1 MNFAHWFKNLFS
13 DLSLKRPMSAPTI
26 SAFIGVSIA
35 VLLIGPSAIWPT
47 NTAWLNKGDAAAG
60 QIAWNY
66 FRHTPLLQWPPTLI
80 PDYGTGWS
88 TYFTGAGGNV
98 LVGIPLK
105 SINFILPSNFQ
116 YVGLWMVLCFALQGY
131 FAAKI
136 LSQFISSR
144 LMVALL
150 STNFIIAP
158 VFIYRIWLMSHP
170 QLGAQW
176 LLLCAVYFYLKRNEK
191 VWQWSL
197 LVAVSHLV
205 ELYMS
210 AVILLVVV
218 LFFLS
223 EVFTKSGLMERIVQ
237 AKYVL
242 FPFLASGLFLWILGF
257 FALPDGIK
265 GEGFFR
271 FGATTFID
279 PRTSE
284 SSSASLIFNSARN
297 ISNQTVNTLVGESFM
312 YLGTGTLLAGL
323 LAAVL
328 LFNYRQSFEYHHI
341 ILLLLGVLLFLV
353 GLSRFV
359 SLGPLEFSY
368 WWPSF
373 FESVRQTFRAATRFG
388 WLLYYLVFIA
398 TSVMIG
404 RFAIRDGK
412 RLTVVVLL
420 LMINVLD
427 QYPLYASTFTYFR
440 TDPRGSIWFDSNIYE
455 SFSKYSAINLYPVF
469 DLQEDKSTSFESEN
483 VWRESSM
490 FMDVLRISSELN
502 LKSTFSYQSRSVGDV
517 IEIENSRLGNR
528 IQSGMIDRGELF
540 AFSNPEDQIGFA
552 EKCSANVLV
561 FSYGGVYF
569 VGLPT

>member
-1 MNFAHWFKNLFS
+1 MNSAHWFKNLFS
-13 DLSLKRPMSAPTI
+13 GLRLKKPLSPQII
-26 SAFIGVSIA
+26 SAFIGILVA
-35 VLLIGPSAIWPT
+35 VLLVGPSAIWPT

-66 FRHTPLLQWPPTLI
+66 FRHTPLLQWPTTLI
-80 PDYGTGWS
+80 PNYGTGWS
-88 TYFTGAGGNV
+88 TYFTGAGGNM
-98 LVGIPLK
+98 LVGLPLK
-105 SINFILPSNFQ
+105 FLNPILPSNFQ
-116 YVGLWMVLCFALQGY
+116 YIGLWTVACFALQGY
-131 FAAKI
+131 FATKI
-136 LSQFISSR
+136 LSRFISSR
-144 LMVALL
+144 FMVALL

-158 VFIYRIWLMSHP
+158 VFIYRIGLMSHP

-197 LVAVSHLV
+197 LVAVSHLI
-205 ELYMS
+205 EIYMS
-210 AVILLVVV
+210 AVILLVVISFFV
-218 LFFLS
+218 SELFAESGFRAR
-223 EVFTKSGLMERIVQ
+223 VFQ

-242 FPFLASGLFLWILGF
+242 FPFLTSGLFLWILGF
-257 FALPDGIK
+257 FAYPDGVK

-271 FGATTFID
+271 FGAITFVD
-279 PRTSE
+279 PRMSD

-297 ISNQTVNTLVGESFM
+297 ISNQTDNALVGESFT
-312 YLGTGTLLAGL
+312 YLGTGILLGVFLCAIFVYKL
-323 LAAVL
+323 W
-328 LFNYRQSFEYHHI
+328 QKIEYHHV

-353 GLSRFV
+353 GLSRVV
-359 SLGPLEFSY
+359 SVGPFEFSY

-388 WLLYYLVFIA
+388 WLLYYLIYVA
-398 TSVMIG
+398 VSVSIG
-404 RFAIRDGK
+404 RLAIKVEK
-412 RLTVVVLL
+412 RVAIAVLL
-420 LMINVLD
+420 LAINVLD
-427 QYPLYASTFTYFR
+427 QSPLYASTHAYYR
-440 TDPRGSIWFDSNIYE
+440 TEPHGSIWFDSNIYE
-455 SFSKYSAINLYPVF
+455 SFSQYSAINLYPVF
-469 DLQEDKSTSFESEN
+469 DLQEDMSTSFESEN

-502 LKSTFSYQSRSVGDV
+502 LKSNFSYQSRSVGEV

-552 EKCSANVLV
+552 EKFSANVLV

-569 VGLPT
+569 VGLPN

>member
-13 DLSLKRPMSAPTI
+13 DLSLKKPLSPRMI
-26 SAFIGVSIA
+26 SAFIGVLVA
-35 VLLIGPSAIWPT
+35 VLLVGPSAIWPT

-80 PDYGTGWS
+80 PNYGTGWS

-98 LVGIPLK
+98 LVGLPLK
-105 SINFILPSNFQ
+105 FLNATLPSNFQ
-116 YVGLWMVLCFALQGY
+116 YIGLWTVACFALQGY

-136 LSQFISSR
+136 LSRFISSR

-158 VFIYRIWLMSHP
+158 VFIYRIGLMSHP

-176 LLLCAVYFYLKRNEK
+176 LLLCAIYFYLKRNQK

-242 FPFLASGLFLWILGF
+242 FPFLTSGLFLWILGF
-257 FALPDGIK
+257 FAYPDGVK

-271 FGATTFID
+271 FGAITFVD
-279 PRTSE
+279 PRMSD
-284 SSSASLIFNSARN
+284 SSSSSLLFNSVRN
-297 ISNQTVNTLVGESFM
+297 IRSQTPNTLVGESFA
-312 YLGTGTLLAGL
+312 YLGTGILLGVFLCAIFGYKL
-323 LAAVL
+323 W
-328 LFNYRQSFEYHHI
+328 QKIEYHHA

-353 GLSRFV
+353 GLSRVV
-359 SLGPLEFSY
+359 SVGPFEFSY

-388 WLLYYLVFIA
+388 WLLYYLIYVA
-398 TSVMIG
+398 VSVSIG
-404 RFAIRDGK
+404 RLAIKVEK
-412 RLTVVVLL
+412 RVAIAVLL
-420 LMINVLD
+420 LAINVLD
-427 QYPLYASTFTYFR
+427 QTPLYALTHAYYR
-440 TDPRGSIWFDSNIYE
+440 TEPQGSIRFDPNTHE
-455 SFSKYSAINLYPVF
+455 SLSEHLFITLYPVF
-469 DLQEDKSTSFESEN
+469 DLQKDQSTSLESEIK
-483 VWRESSM
+483 WREGAM
-490 FMDVLRISSELN
+490 FMGLLLVTSELN
-502 LKSTFSYQSRSVGDV
+502 MKSNFAYQSRSVGDV
-517 IEIENSRLGNR
+517 IAVENSRLDDR
-528 IQSGMIDRGELF
+528 IQSGTIDRGELY

-552 EKCSANVLV
+552 EKCSAGVLV

-569 VGLPT
+569 VGLPS